1 LHTFLKKFK
10 STKKHLTGA
19 DEKILSQHDKLSL
32 EKLSLQSTYSSNTNK
47 ETSKELI
54 KLQNR
59 QQAGKPNFDRF
70 LYDSNTGSN
79 NPIETDKEVLPI
91 SKLSGSNINATV
103 TTSKYYINF
112 QVQPKPRH

>member
-1 LHTFLKKFK
+1 MHTFLKKFK

-19 DEKILSQHDKLSL
+19 DEKILSLDKIN
-32 EKLSLQSTYSSNTNK
+32 LQSSYSSNTNK
-47 ETSKELI
+47 ESSKEII

-91 SKLSGSNINATV
+91 SKVSVSNINAPV

-112 QVQPKPRH
+112 QVQPKLRN